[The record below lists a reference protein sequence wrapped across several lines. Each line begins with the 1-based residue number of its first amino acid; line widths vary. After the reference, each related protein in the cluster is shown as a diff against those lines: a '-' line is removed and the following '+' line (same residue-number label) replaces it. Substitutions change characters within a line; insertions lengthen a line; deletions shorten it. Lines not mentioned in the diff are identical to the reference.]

1 MKYSHTKRFHQI
13 YVTLNSNNEHLCK
26 QASAICVPLKMPPN
40 WLASSRCG
48 MRLGL
53 YFIHCF
59 PHAPLS
65 FFFFIPRR
73 YPLRSHFQPAAHS
86 VRPSVRSSNPSIHP
100 SLWRANEIE
109 RVYLFIR
116 HLSANLAYG
125 QSDPDMMNDSEGF
138 ARQDLITNFKNGL
151 MISLSLKDWRC

>member
-65 FFFFIPRR
+65 FFFLSLDGI
-73 YPLRSHFQPAAHS
+73 RSVPISSQLPI
-86 VRPSVRSSNPSIHP
+86 PSVRSSNPSIHP